1 MYCYSFI
8 NLYSMKNYSIIL
20 LAAAGLLVQSC
31 GNNNKPKA
39 DPKEAADA
47 SNKTYDSLHAKA
59 YPTNGRTVSGPDAKF
74 AVAAANGGMTEV
86 ELGRLAQQKGVSQQV
101 KDFGKMMVDDHSQ
114 ANAELKTIAA
124 HHYVQLPDSV
134 GGDEKQLIAE
144 LSAKS
149 GSDFDIAYVD
159 AMVKDHEEDV
169 KEFTDAQKILTYDD
183 LNAFDKKTL
192 PVLQKHLDAIK
203 KIKAQMK

>member
-1 MYCYSFI
+1 MFT
-8 NLYSMKNYSIIL
+8 MKNYAIIL

-31 GNNNKPKA
+31 GNNNKPKS

-47 SNKTYDSLHAKA
+47 NNKTYDSLHAKA

-74 AVAAANGGMTEV
+74 AVTAANGGMAEV
-86 ELGRLAQQKGVSQQV
+86 ELGRLAQQKAVSQQV
-101 KDFGKMMVDDHSQ
+101 KDFGKMMVDDHSK
-114 ANAELKTIAA
+114 ANAELKTIAD

-134 GGDEKQLIAE
+134 GGDAKQLITE

-149 GSDFDIAYVD
+149 GANFDKAYVE

-169 KEFTDAQKILTYDD
+169 KEFTDAQKILTYED